1 VPTQHSDSLAG
12 RTYDV
17 VVVGGGPAGLA
28 AAAAAA
34 RTGCAVALVDAGA
47 EPGGQ
52 YWRHPAGRLDGLPR
66 RPAFTALTRALRSGV
81 THLPD
86 HDVWAVGRAGDGFV
100 VRALSGAAETA
111 VLGAS
116 LVLAPGAFDRQ
127 LPFPGWDLPG
137 VYTAGGA
144 QALLKGH
151 GVAVGQRVVV
161 AGTGPF
167 LLPVAA
173 GLAAAGIRLAGV
185 VEANHPRG
193 WLKHLPVVVRHAGYV
208 AEAAAYRAR
217 MARGRGRYR
226 PGHAILAA
234 HGDRQVE
241 AVTLAKVGPDWEIDT
256 GSRRT
261 IQCDAV
267 AVGWGFVPRVE
278 LATALGCSTRV
289 DVDGS
294 VVVAVDDSQATD
306 VPGVFAAG
314 EACGVGG
321 AVLSL
326 AEGEIA
332 GLAAAASQG
341 RPVTPPARARRTRTR
356 QRAFAAAMHSVYP
369 IRDGWRTWLRPDTLL
384 CRCEEVPVADLT
396 RAVHELGATDARS
409 AKLLTRA
416 GMGWCQGRMCGYAAS
431 RLIAAESGRPGSE
444 LGVSNRPFAV
454 PVPLGVLAQSP
465 EMITED
471 DA

>member
-1 VPTQHSDSLAG
+1 MPTQRDDSRAG

-34 RTGCAVALVDAGA
+34 RAGCAVAVVDAGD

-52 YWRHPAGRLDGLPR
+52 YWRHRAGRLGDLPR
-66 RPAFTALTRALRSGV
+66 RATFTALTRVLGSGA
-81 THLPD
+81 THLAD
-86 HDVWAVGRAGDGFV
+86 HEVWTAGRDGDGFI
-100 VRALSGAAETA
+100 VRALFGGTETA
-111 VLGAS
+111 VRGGA

-137 VYTAGGA
+137 VYTTGGA

-151 GVAVGQRVVV
+151 GVAVGHRVVV

-173 GLAAAGIRLAGV
+173 ALAARGASLSGV
-185 VEANHPRG
+185 LEANRTAA
-193 WLKHLPVVVRHAGYV
+193 WLKHLPVVARHARRIG
-208 AEAAAYRAR
+208 EAAGYRAKL
-217 MARGRGRYR
+217 ARSRARYR
-226 PGHAILAA
+226 PGHAIVAA

-241 AVTLAKVGPDWEIDT
+241 AVTIARLGPGWEVEDAPPT
-256 GSRRT
+256 T
-261 IQCDAV
+261 IRCDAV

-278 LATALGCSTRV
+278 LAVGLGCATRV

-294 VVVAVDDSQATD
+294 VVVAVDDLQSTD

-321 AVLSL
+321 AALAL

-332 GLAAAASQG
+332 GVAASAWLG
-341 RPVTPPARARRTRTR
+341 RRTVEPARARRWRAR

-369 IRDGWRTWLRPDTLL
+369 IRDGWRTWLRPDTVL

-396 RAVHELGATDARS
+396 GAVHQLGATDARS
-409 AKLLTRA
+409 VKLLTRA
-416 GMGWCQGRMCGYAAS
+416 GMGWCQGRMCGYATS
-431 RLIAAESGRPGSE
+431 RLAAAESGRSGSE
-444 LGVSNRPFAV
+444 LGMVHRPLAV
-454 PVPLGVLAQSP
+454 PVPLGVLARSP
-465 EMITED
+465 EKIMED